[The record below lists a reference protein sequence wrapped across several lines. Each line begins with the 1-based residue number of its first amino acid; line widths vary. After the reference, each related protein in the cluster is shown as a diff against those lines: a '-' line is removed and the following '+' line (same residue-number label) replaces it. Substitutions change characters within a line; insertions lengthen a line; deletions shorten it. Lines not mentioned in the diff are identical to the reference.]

1 MIPHSTVLKRV
12 TQIAISLAK
21 EYKNESFGPPHLMQ
35 ALLNDD
41 VGLSTELAT
50 NDIDIYYLRDW
61 AEVRLEEYPKS
72 TRPVETVPA
81 DKNVAKAFEVAEMI
95 KLKLNESQITPLSLF
110 IALLRPG
117 VGFSKDQIQTLGV
130 NENTLLNIA
139 VENAEMDKSYA
150 SVDGGGAAK
159 PTGKSEYI
167 GKYCINR
174 IGVAAEG
181 KIDPVVGRDEE
192 LRELTIIL
200 NRRQKPNALLLGE
213 PGVGKTAIMDAY
225 TTYCHLDEDNTTQIF
240 EIDLGALFAG
250 ASYKGE
256 IEDRLKGIIKEVKQ
270 FDDVVLFI
278 DEMHTILD
286 PASGAGGAMN
296 ILKPELA
303 RGEIT
308 VVGATT
314 LAEYREFIEPDEAIV
329 RRFESLKIEEPSD
342 EKALLMLNAVIPIYS
357 NHHQVEV
364 EDGAL
369 EEAISLT
376 RRYLKERKLPDAAI
390 DLIDRTM
397 ASIRV
402 SKDKGPEIIAEI
414 VKNVFSEEEEALTI
428 PVRKGVIQMKER
440 ISPIAWMGFDE
451 QIDEVIDNEDLEKFR
466 ELLEVLNVKVSDK
479 DNKVMSQDIAS
490 IVAMRTG
497 IPLGKIQSSEKE
509 KLLTLESAICNRVIG
524 QDHGVKV
531 VADAILE
538 SRSGLKR
545 KGLPIGSFFFL
556 GPTGTGKTE
565 LAKALAESVF
575 NDKNA
580 LIRFDMSEFKEE
592 HSAALLYGAPP
603 GYIGYK
609 EGGLLVNKIRQK
621 PYAVVLFD
629 EIEKA
634 HKSVFDI
641 FLQILDEGKL
651 HDKLGKE
658 GDFSNAI
665 VLFTSNIGSDFIIK
679 SFAEKIIP
687 KSDRLIEEMA
697 PFFRPEFLGR
707 LTEIIPF
714 SPITKNN
721 IVKIFNLQLKELHT
735 NLGMQELKL
744 VLSDKATEE
753 LAYEGFNPKY
763 GARPLRGV
771 IRRRLTKPLS
781 RKIVSGKL
789 IPGDTIYVD
798 WDDNKKEI
806 TWASK
811 EQEPQNEDIKLQEEV
826 VETSDVVESTGENN
840 KPVEE

>member
-1 MIPHSTVLKRV
+1 MIPHSTILKRAI
-12 TQIAISLAK
+12 QIATALAK
-21 EYKNESFGPPHLMQ
+21 ENKNETFGPPHLMQ

-41 VGLSTELAT
+41 IGLSTELAT
-50 NDIDIYYLRDW
+50 NGIDIYYLREW
-61 AEVRLEEYPKS
+61 AEVRIEDYPKS
-72 TRPVETVPA
+72 TMIGETIAA
-81 DKNVAKAFEVAEMI
+81 DKDVAKVFEVAEMI
-95 KLKLNESQITPLSLF
+95 KLKLNDSQITPLAIF
-110 IALLRPG
+110 IALIRPG
-117 VGFSKDQIQTLGV
+117 VGFSKDQIQTLGI
-130 NENTLLNIA
+130 NENTLLTLA
-139 VENAEMDKSYA
+139 VENAEMDKSLA
-150 SVDGGGAAK
+150 SISDNKAPK
-159 PTGKSEYI
+159 SKGKSEYI

-174 IGVAAEG
+174 IELAANG

-192 LRELTIIL
+192 LRELSIIL
-200 NRRQKPNALLLGE
+200 KRRQKPNAILLGE

-225 TTYCHLDEDNTTQIF
+225 TTYCYKNEEDTTKIF

-270 FDDVVLFI
+270 YDDVVLFI
-278 DEMHTILD
+278 DEIHTLLD

-314 LAEYREFIEPDEAIV
+314 LSEYREFIEPDEAIV
-329 RRFESLKIEEPSD
+329 RRFESLKVEEPND
-342 EKALLMLNAVIPIYS
+342 EKALLMLNAVIPTYS
-357 NHHQVEV
+357 NHHKVEV
-364 EDGAL
+364 DEGAL
-369 EEAISLT
+369 EQAILLT
-376 RRYLKERKLPDAAI
+376 RRYLKERRLPDAAI

-402 SKDKGPEIIAEI
+402 SKDKGPEIINEI
-414 VKNVFSEEEEALTI
+414 KIALNVEEGAIST
-428 PVRKGVIQMKER
+428 RKGITQMKER
-440 ISPIAWMGFDE
+440 ISPIAWMSLDE
-451 QIDEVIDNEDLEKFR
+451 QINSVFENEDKGHLND
-466 ELLEVLNVKVSDK
+466 LLDILLSKVGDKNNNVRSE
-479 DNKVMSQDIAS
+479 DIAS

-509 KLLTLESAICNRVIG
+509 KLLSLEANICNRVIG

-531 VADAILE
+531 VSDAILE

-575 NDKNA
+575 NDKDA

-634 HKSVFDI
+634 HASVFDI

-665 VLFTSNIGSDFIIK
+665 VLFTSNIGSEFIIK
-679 SFAEKIIP
+679 SFADKVIP
-687 KSDRLIEEMA
+687 KSNQLMEIMA
-697 PFFRPEFLGR
+697 NHFRPEFLGR

-714 SPITKNN
+714 SPITKEH
-721 IVKIFNLQLKELHT
+721 IVKIFNLQMKELHT
-735 NLGMQELKL
+735 NLGDQEIKL
-744 VLSDKATEE
+744 ELSDKATEE

-771 IRRRLTKPLS
+771 IRLRLTKPLS
-781 RKIVSGKL
+781 RKIISGE
-789 IPGDTIYVD
+789 IVPGDNILVD
-798 WDDNKKEI
+798 WDEEKKEI
-806 TWASK
+806 IW
-811 EQEPQNEDIKLQEEV
+811 V
-826 VETSDVVESTGENN
+826 N
-840 KPVEE
+840 KPKDSLTEEINSK